1 MAGPASALGAQ
12 AGERGYGGFGVVVAL
27 FDGDY
32 VAIGVVCEHVV
43 GRLFSERAIDELDR
57 TRRPIGF
64 SKDVTDG
71 LVEEG
76 RPG

>member
-1 MAGPASALGAQ
+1 MAGPTSAQ
-12 AGERGYGGFGVVVAL
+12 AGERGYGGFGVVVAP